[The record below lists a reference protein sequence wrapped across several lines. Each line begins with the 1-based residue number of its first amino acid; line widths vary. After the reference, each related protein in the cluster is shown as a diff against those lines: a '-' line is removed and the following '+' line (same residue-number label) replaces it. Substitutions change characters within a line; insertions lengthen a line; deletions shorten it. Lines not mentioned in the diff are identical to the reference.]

1 MTRAEPRQQP
11 RVGRGAKA
19 VSGGVWGTAVCAW
32 LWATVGVCFSSLLT
46 ASKAT
51 ELAAEL
57 GGGVKIVTATYHDM
71 SRLDMTRVCTAV
83 KKKRRERERKGQE
96 LHNLGCYEKR

>member
-1 MTRAEPRQQP
+1 M
-11 RVGRGAKA
+11 GRGAKA
-19 VSGGVWGTAVCAW
+19 VSGGVWGTAGCAW
-32 LWATVGVCFSSLLT
+32 LWATMGVCFSSLLM

-71 SRLDMTRVCTAV
+71 SGLDITRVCSAV
-83 KKKRRERERKGQE
+83 KKRGEKGKGKGR
-96 LHNLGCYEKR
+96 NYTT